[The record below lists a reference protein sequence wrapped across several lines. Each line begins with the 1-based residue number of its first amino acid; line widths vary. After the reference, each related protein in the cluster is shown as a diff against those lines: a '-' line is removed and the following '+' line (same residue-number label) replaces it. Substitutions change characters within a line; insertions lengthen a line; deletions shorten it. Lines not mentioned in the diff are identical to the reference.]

1 MGKFMV
7 VSVEPGVV
15 RGVRQ
20 QRAGLRRGD
29 DQLPWLDRVRSDIY
43 RLDQRRL
50 GRQTIRRSNEGT
62 RLRGE
67 DVSVHRQ
74 ESRGGARRELRW
86 LDGQLVVGAYRPI

>member
-15 RGVRQ
+15 RGGRQ

-29 DQLPWLDRVRSDIY
+29 DQLPWLDRVRSEFY
-43 RLDQRRL
+43 RLDQRGL
-50 GRQTIRRSNEGT
+50 GRQAVCRSYARA